1 MDAKYSG
8 MHNLEEVSVYGE
20 NAKLRR
26 KMKQQADQMKQQADQ
41 YEMALTKQ
49 TSMLEFYMMNADQEF
64 HRAKTYR
71 DLLMRC
77 CDELEALQREYD
89 KLYKK
94 HALLLEYTMKR
105 GLLP

>member
-26 KMKQQADQMKQQADQ
+26 KMKQQADQ